1 MLGTRIGSRTQHAFV
16 LEFMPKTRKDQLKN
30 NMNKQQVQQ
39 LALNLTATWLYSS
52 WIRWDKMFASLF
64 TAPVS
69 WTWCDD
75 EVHIK
80 LSIF

>member
-39 LALNLTATWLYSS
+39 LALNYYLALLFMN
-52 WIRWDKMFASLF
+52 KMRQDVCFFVYCPGVVDLMR
-64 TAPVS
+64 
-69 WTWCDD
+69 
-75 EVHIK
+75 
-80 LSIF
+80 